1 MLEYH
6 HFRLVKITIKI
17 ILKWFL
23 VIVLS
28 YKSAA
33 VPSQLLI
40 SECAG
45 DTEGPD
51 AGAGGADEDTQ
62 APGQGRR
69 ELQVSVNLYT
79 SDTDPQC
86 L

>member
-1 MLEYH
+1 M
-6 HFRLVKITIKI
+6 
-17 ILKWFL
+17 
-23 VIVLS
+23 
-28 YKSAA
+28 
-33 VPSQLLI
+33 PSQLLI